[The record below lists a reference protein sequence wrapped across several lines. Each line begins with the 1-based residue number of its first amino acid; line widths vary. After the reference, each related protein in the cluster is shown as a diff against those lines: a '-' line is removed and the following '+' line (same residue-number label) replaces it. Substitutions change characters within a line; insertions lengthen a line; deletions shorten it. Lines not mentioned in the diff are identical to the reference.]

1 MHVVFGIWT
10 VGLPHIHLP
19 SSTDDATKHIQ
30 NNTDNILEWLSYL
43 AKAITEHKDTIEYQT
58 QKRKSGET
66 KEGGHGLTAAE
77 NEERTKA
84 RKYEYAKQLSQQW
97 KSGALTYWT
106 CTTFQWNLLRSFWN
120 GELQE
125 IKRGKKLTMPSFD
138 ER

>member
-1 MHVVFGIWT
+1 M
-10 VGLPHIHLP
+10 L
-19 SSTDDATKHIQ
+19 D
-30 NNTDNILEWLSYL
+30 WLSYL
-43 AKAITEHKDTIEYQT
+43 AKAIIARKETISYQT

-66 KEGGHGLTAAE
+66 KETGHGLTAAE
-77 NEERTKA
+77 HEERTKA
-84 RKYEYAKQLSQQW
+84 RNYHYAKHLSRQW